1 MRLYLIRH
9 AQTEWNLSERAQG
22 HTDIPLDE
30 TGRTQAARL
39 GAAFRTGQVANV
51 FSSDLERSAECARAV
66 AQATGA
72 RLVLDPR
79 LRERSMGEWE
89 GLLYPEFNRL
99 FRALAGPEDPFLTR
113 CQPPGGE
120 SLEMVWSRIAPL
132 RQELEQ
138 DDAPAAIVTHGGTAS
153 LLLAQWMRGSLESA
167 KSFRFGN
174 ASITELHRRPD
185 GLFTLVRYADTG
197 HLEGEPAMSGSLDG
211 VSR

>member
-1 MRLYLIRH
+1 VRLYLVRH
-9 AQTEWNLSERAQG
+9 AQTEWNASERAQG

-30 TGRTQAARL
+30 TGHEQARRL
-39 GAAFRTGQVANV
+39 GDAFETGQVTHV
-51 FSSDLERSAECARAV
+51 FSSDLERSAACARAV
-66 AQATGA
+66 ASAAGA

-79 LRERSMGEWE
+79 LRERAMGDWE

-99 FRALAGPEDPFLTR
+99 FRELAGPEDPYLVR

-120 SLEMVWSRIAPL
+120 SLEMVWRRIAPL
-132 RQELEQ
+132 RDEIEALR
-138 DDAPAAIVTHGGTAS
+138 APVAIVTHGGTAS
-153 LLLAQWMRGSLESA
+153 LLLAQWMCGSIESA

-185 GLFTLVRYADTG
+185 GLFTLVRYADTS
-197 HLEGEPAMSGSLDG
+197 HLEGESALSGSLDG

>member
-1 MRLYLIRH
+1 VRLYLIRH

-30 TGRTQAARL
+30 TGRSQAARL

-51 FSSDLERSAECARAV
+51 YSSDLERSAECARAV

-79 LRERSMGEWE
+79 LRERAMGEWE
-89 GLLYPEFNRL
+89 GLFYPEFNRL
-99 FRALAGPEDPFLTR
+99 FRTLAGPGDPFLVRT
-113 CQPPGGE
+113 QPPGGE

-132 RQELEQ
+132 REELEHEET
-138 DDAPAAIVTHGGTAS
+138 PAAIVTHGGTAS
-153 LLLAQWMRGSLESA
+153 LLLSQLMRGSIESA

-185 GLFTLVRYADTG
+185 GLYSLVRYADTS
-197 HLEGEPAMSGSLDG
+197 HLDGRVAMSGSLDG
-211 VSR
+211 ISR

>member
-1 MRLYLIRH
+1 MRLYLVRH

-22 HTDIPLDE
+22 HTDVPLDA
-30 TGRTQAARL
+30 TGREQAARL
-39 GAAFRTGQVANV
+39 GAAFQKGQVARV

-66 AQATGA
+66 ARATGGQ
-72 RLVLDPR
+72 LLLDAR

-113 CQPPGGE
+113 TQPPGGE
-120 SLEMVWSRIAPL
+120 SLEMVWRRIAPL
-132 RQELEQ
+132 RAELEAG
-138 DDAPAAIVTHGGTAS
+138 DAPAAIVTHGGTAS
-153 LLLAQWMRGSLESA
+153 LFLAQLLRGALESA

-174 ASITELHRRPD
+174 ASVTELHRRPD
-185 GLFTLVRYADTG
+185 GLFTLVRYADTS
-197 HLEGEPAMSGSLDG
+197 HLEGESALSGSLDG